1 MTTEGAIAAI
11 RFGLGARPDEIKTAS
26 DNPQEWLRAQLTA
39 ESADRFPTDLAS
51 SRDALLAYQAYRR
64 SRRDMADNTDS
75 DASRNYSRDLRELIA
90 TETLKRAQFGAQTPA
105 PFHERLTRFWS
116 NHLSVSGR
124 NRRTTVA
131 AGSYEREAIRPDIL
145 GSFANLAVGAILHPG
160 MLIYLDNA
168 RSTGPNSRRGSRRD
182 RGLNENLARE
192 VLELHTVTPA
202 SGYSQ
207 EDVTEFA
214 KALTG
219 WTVGARRAEESQ
231 KGTTI
236 FEERMHEPGAR
247 TVLGKTYRQNG
258 GEQAIAILRDLC
270 NHPQTAANISYKLA
284 RHFVSDTP
292 PPALVERLTQ
302 AFKDTDGNLMALYAV
317 LIDAPEA
324 WSPSLSKVKTP
335 DELLTSTARLI
346 GVENVFPR
354 RPRDIYESFA
364 QHPFRAPSPEG
375 WPDTADAWLGPDAM
389 LKRIEWANELAERM
403 ATTDARMLLL
413 DALGPLASAATLQSV
428 ARAESGQQALVLAL
442 MSPDFQRR

>member
-1 MTTEGAIAAI
+1 MTTEGAIATI
-11 RFGLGARPDEIKTAS
+11 RFGLGARPDEITAAS
-26 DNPQEWLRAQLTA
+26 DNPQGWLLAQLTT
-39 ESADRFPTDLAS
+39 ESADRFPTNLAS
-51 SRDALLAYQAYRR
+51 SRDALLAYQAYRQA
-64 SRRDMADNTDS
+64 RRNRTDGADTEET
-75 DASRNYSRDLRELIA
+75 RNFRRYLREIIA
-90 TETLKRAQFGAQTPA
+90 TETLERAKFGAQTPA

-124 NRRTTVA
+124 NRRTSVA
-131 AGSYEREAIRPDIL
+131 ASSYEREAIRPDIL

-168 RSTGPNSRRGSRRD
+168 RSTGPNSQRGRRRD

-219 WTVGARRAEESQ
+219 WTVGARRAEENQ

-236 FEERMHEPGAR
+236 FEARMHEPGAR
-247 TVLGKTYRQNG
+247 TVLGKTYRQSG
-258 GEQAIAILRDLC
+258 GEQAIAIIRDLC
-270 NHPQTAANISYKLA
+270 IHPQTASNISYKLA

-292 PPALVERLTQ
+292 PPPLVERLTQ
-302 AFKDTDGNLMALYAV
+302 AFKDTNGNLMALYMV

-324 WSPSLSKVKTP
+324 WSPTLSKIKTP
-335 DELLTSTARLI
+335 EELLTSTARLI
-346 GVENVFPR
+346 GIDNVFPG

-364 QHPFRAPSPEG
+364 QPPFRAPSPEG
-375 WPDTADAWLGPDAM
+375 WPDTANAWIGPDAM

-413 DALGPLASAATLQSV
+413 EALGPLASAATLQSV